1 MNNRTTMYVNI
12 KFIKIEDVVDQY
24 VVQQEEKEE
33 NKYTKSK
40 TIRNNVATPIDPSK
54 YNYNM

>member
-1 MNNRTTMYVNI
+1 MYVNI

-24 VVQQEEKEE
+24 VVQQEE

-40 TIRNNVATPIDPSK
+40 TIRNNVVTSIDPSK

>member
-40 TIRNNVATPIDPSK
+40 TIRNNVVTSIDPSK

>member
-1 MNNRTTMYVNI
+1 MYGCYVNI

-33 NKYTKSK
+33 NKYTESK
-40 TIRNNVATPIDPSK
+40 TIRNNVVTSIDPSK